1 MSSMIQMFHVYKNYS
16 PKYSALSDISLKI
29 EKGEFVFIFGPS
41 GAGKSTLLKL
51 IFGAEHPS
59 KGQIIVNG
67 MNFGRIKKSTL
78 PLLRRRMG
86 FVFQDFK
93 LLNHRTVFDNVGL
106 ALEVVGLKQ
115 TEIKRK
121 VQQVLKH
128 VGLSTRINTLPL
140 VLSGG
145 EQQRV
150 AIARAIVNEPT
161 LLLADEPTGNLDAE
175 LTKEIMK
182 LFKIINAWGT
192 TIVIATHDK
201 NLLNFHPTKVA
212 ALEKGKIKGV
222 FVAGRKGAEDAAT
235 REGSIN

>member
-1 MSSMIQMFHVYKNYS
+1 MIQMFHVYKNYS

-51 IFGAEHPS
+51 ILGAEHPS

-86 FVFQDFK
+86 FVSQDFK

-106 ALEVVGLKQ
+106 ALEVVGLKK
-115 TEIKRK
+115 TDIKRK

-128 VGLSTRINTLPL
+128 VGLLSRINTVPL

-150 AIARAIVNEPT
+150 AIARAIVNEPA

-201 NLLNFHPTKVA
+201 NLLNFNPTKVV

-222 FVAGRKGAEDAAT
+222 FVPGRKGEEEAT
-235 REGSIN
+235 AQEGSIN

>member
-1 MSSMIQMFHVYKNYS
+1 MFHVYKNYS
-16 PKYSALSDISLKI
+16 SKYPALSDISLQI

-41 GAGKSTLLKL
+41 GAGKTTLLKL
-51 IFGAEHPS
+51 IFGEEHPS
-59 KGQIIVNG
+59 TGQIIVNG
-67 MNFGRIKKSTL
+67 MNFEKIKKSTL

-93 LLNHRTVFDNVGL
+93 LLNHRTVFENVSL
-106 ALEVVGLKQ
+106 ALEVVGVKK

-128 VGLSTRINTLPL
+128 VGLLNRINTVPL

-150 AIARAIVNEPT
+150 AIARAIVNDPA

-182 LFKIINAWGT
+182 LFKIINVWGT

-201 NLLNFHPTKVA
+201 NLLDFNPTKVV
-212 ALEKGKIKGV
+212 ALDKGKIKGV
-222 FVAGRKGAEDAAT
+222 FVAARKGGEETAS
-235 REGSIN
+235 RESAIN

>member
-1 MSSMIQMFHVYKNYS
+1 MIQMFHVYKNYS

-51 IFGAEHPS
+51 ILGAEHPS

-106 ALEVVGLKQ
+106 ALEVVGLKK
-115 TEIKRK
+115 TDIKRK

-128 VGLSTRINTLPL
+128 VGLLSRINTVPL

-150 AIARAIVNEPT
+150 AIARAIVNEPA

-201 NLLNFHPTKVA
+201 NLLNFNPTKVV

-222 FVAGRKGAEDAAT
+222 FVPGRKGEEEAT
-235 REGSIN
+235 AQEGSIN

>member
-1 MSSMIQMFHVYKNYS
+1 
-16 PKYSALSDISLKI
+16 
-29 EKGEFVFIFGPS
+29 
-41 GAGKSTLLKL
+41 
-51 IFGAEHPS
+51 
-59 KGQIIVNG
+59 
-67 MNFGRIKKSTL
+67 
-78 PLLRRRMG
+78 MG

-106 ALEVVGLKQ
+106 ALEVVGLKK

-128 VGLSTRINTLPL
+128 VGLLNRIKTVPL

-150 AIARAIVNEPT
+150 AIARAIVNEPV

-201 NLLNFHPTKVA
+201 NLLNFNPTKVV
-212 ALEKGKIKGV
+212 ALEQGKIKGV
-222 FVAGRKGAEDAAT
+222 FVAGRKGAAEEAAT

>member
-1 MSSMIQMFHVYKNYS
+1 MIQMFHVHKNYS
-16 PKYSALSDISLKI
+16 PKYPALSDINLKI

-41 GAGKSTLLKL
+41 GAGKTTLLKL
-51 IFGAEHPS
+51 FFGSEHPS

-67 MNFGRIKKSTL
+67 VNFGRIKKSTL
-78 PLLRRRMG
+78 PLLRRRIG

-93 LLNHRTVFDNVGL
+93 LLNQRTVFDNVAL
-106 ALEVVGLKQ
+106 ALEVIGLKK

-128 VGLSTRINTLPL
+128 VGLLTRINTIPL

-150 AIARAIVNEPT
+150 AIARAIVNEPA

-192 TIVIATHDK
+192 TIVIATHNK
-201 NLLNFHPTKVA
+201 NLLNFNPTKVV

-222 FVAGRKGAEDAAT
+222 FVANRKKGELT
-235 REGSIN
+235 PREGAIN

>member
-1 MSSMIQMFHVYKNYS
+1 MIQMLHVYKNYP
-16 PKYSALSDISLKI
+16 PKYSALSDISLRI
-29 EKGEFVFIFGPS
+29 EKGEFVFIFGQS
-41 GAGKSTLLKL
+41 GAGKTTLLKL
-51 IFGAEHPS
+51 LFGAEHPS

-67 MNFGRIKKSTL
+67 INFGRIKKSTL
-78 PLLRRRMG
+78 PSLRRRMG

-93 LLNHRTVFDNVGL
+93 LLNYRTVFDNVAL
-106 ALEVVGLKQ
+106 ALEVVGLKK

-128 VGLSTRINTLPL
+128 VGLLTRINTLPL

-150 AIARAIVNEPT
+150 AIARAIVNEPAI
-161 LLLADEPTGNLDAE
+161 LFADEPTGNLDAE

-201 NLLNFHPTKVA
+201 NLLNFNPTKVIV
-212 ALEKGKIKGV
+212 LEKGKIKGV
-222 FVAGRKGAEDAAT
+222 FVTGRKGAEESAPQA
-235 REGSIN
+235 GSVI

>member
-1 MSSMIQMFHVYKNYS
+1 
-16 PKYSALSDISLKI
+16 
-29 EKGEFVFIFGPS
+29 
-41 GAGKSTLLKL
+41 
-51 IFGAEHPS
+51 
-59 KGQIIVNG
+59 

-201 NLLNFHPTKVA
+201 NLLNFHPTKVV

-222 FVAGRKGAEDAAT
+222 YVAGRKGAEDAAT
-235 REGSIN
+235 REDSIN

>member
-1 MSSMIQMFHVYKNYS
+1 MIQMFHVYKNYS
-16 PKYSALSDISLKI
+16 PKYSALSDINLKI
-29 EKGEFVFIFGPS
+29 DKGEFVFIIGPS

-51 IFGAEHPS
+51 ILGAEPPS

-106 ALEVVGLKQ
+106 ALEVVGIKKN
-115 TEIKRK
+115 EIKRR
-121 VQQVLKH
+121 VQKVLKH
-128 VGLSTRINTLPL
+128 VGLLNRINTVPL

-150 AIARAIVNEPT
+150 AIARAIVNEPA

-201 NLLNFHPTKVA
+201 NILNFNPTKVV
-212 ALEKGKIKGV
+212 ALEHGKIKGV
-222 FVAGRKGAEDAAT
+222 FVAGRKDAEEADN
-235 REGSIN
+235 REDSIN

>member
-1 MSSMIQMFHVYKNYS
+1 MIQMFHVYKNYS
-16 PKYSALSDISLKI
+16 PKYPALSDISLKI

-93 LLNHRTVFDNVGL
+93 LLNHRTVSDNVGL
-106 ALEVVGLKQ
+106 ALEVVGLKK

-128 VGLSTRINTLPL
+128 VGLLSRINTVPL

-150 AIARAIVNEPT
+150 AIARAIVNEPA

-201 NLLNFHPTKVA
+201 NLLNFNPTKVV

-222 FVAGRKGAEDAAT
+222 FVAGRKGAEEADT

>member
-1 MSSMIQMFHVYKNYS
+1 MIQMFHVYKDYS
-16 PKYSALSDISLKI
+16 PKHHALSEINLKI
-29 EKGEFVFIFGPS
+29 DKGEFVFIFGPS

-51 IFGAEHPS
+51 IFGAEPPS
-59 KGQIIVNG
+59 KGQVIVNG

-93 LLNHRTVFDNVGL
+93 LLNHRTVLDNVGL
-106 ALEVVGLKQ
+106 ALEVVGLKK
-115 TEIKRK
+115 TDIKRR
-121 VQQVLKH
+121 VQKVLKH
-128 VGLSTRINTLPL
+128 VGLLNRINTVPL

-150 AIARAIVNEPT
+150 AIARAIVNEPA

-201 NLLNFHPTKVA
+201 NLLNFNPTKVV
-212 ALEKGKIKGV
+212 ALDKGKIKGV
-222 FVAGRKGAEDAAT
+222 FLAARKGAEEATT
-235 REGSIN
+235 RESSIN